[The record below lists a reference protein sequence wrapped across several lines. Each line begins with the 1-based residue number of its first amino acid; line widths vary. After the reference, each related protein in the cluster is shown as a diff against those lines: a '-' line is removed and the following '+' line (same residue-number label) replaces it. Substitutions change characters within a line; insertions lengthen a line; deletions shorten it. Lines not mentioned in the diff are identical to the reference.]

1 MIFQISYIVFILFI
15 WFNTKSFIEY
25 SILFGLEKRFKID
38 LFISYKDVNP
48 LITYNEYLLLKH
60 NSFFTRLI
68 TCKPCFC
75 FWITIIIMLMSN
87 TTIIL
92 LPIIY
97 LSAYI
102 IYKILDRYVF

>member
-1 MIFQISYIVFILFI
+1 MIFQISCIIFILFM

-25 SILFGLEKRFKID
+25 SILLGLEKRFKIN
-38 LFISYKDVNP
+38 LYLSYKDINP

-75 FWITIIIMLMSN
+75 FWITLIVMMISH

-97 LSAYI
+97 LLSYI
-102 IYKILDRYVF
+102 IYKTLDRYVF